1 MAVTIYD
8 VAAEAEV
15 SPATVSRYFTNKNV
29 SEEKKQRIVKVIE
42 KLGYES
48 NFIASGLKSK
58 KSMTIGV
65 IVRNTYDI
73 FESSILIEAEKVFK
87 QHKYSMMLCS
97 VNDQNSSINS
107 KFKFLIDKAVDG
119 ILYFPTNNTEFDE
132 INKCVNKSIP
142 VVILD
147 EDIKGANTDKI
158 FVNNKRAIYDAVKK
172 LYNYNHKKIAI
183 INGPVD
189 NNVSKWRYEGY
200 KKALTE
206 LDLKLN
212 DEYIEFT
219 DYSVKQGY
227 DAAVKILK
235 NSNPPT
241 AICVTNYFTSIGALK
256 AINDLRIIVPQDLS
270 VVAMDKFELTDLI
283 ADNLSVITQPIDE
296 IGRLAANILLK
307 RIENDYSD
315 FPQTIELDTN
325 FIDGKTIKKIK

>member
-8 VAAEAEV
+8 VALEANV

-29 SEEKKQRIVKVIE
+29 SDEKKERLVKVIE
-42 KLGYES
+42 KLGYKS
-48 NFIASGLKSK
+48 NLIASGLKNK

-73 FESSILIEAEKVFK
+73 FESSILIEAEKVLK
-87 QHKYSMMLCS
+87 QNKYSMMLCS
-97 VNDQNSSINS
+97 GGDQNSSTSS

-119 ILYFPTNNTEFDE
+119 ILYFPINSTEFDE
-132 INKCVNKSIP
+132 INNCVNNSIP

-158 FVNNKRAIYDAVKK
+158 FVNNKKAIYDAVKK
-172 LYNYNHKKIAI
+172 LYNYNHRNIAI

-189 NNVSKWRYEGY
+189 NSVSKWRFEGY
-200 KKALTE
+200 QKALTE
-206 LDLKLN
+206 LNLVLN
-212 DEYIEFT
+212 NNYIEFT

-235 NSNPPT
+235 KSNPPT

-256 AINDLRIIVPQDLS
+256 AINDLRINVPQELS
-270 VVAMDKFELTDLI
+270 VVAMDKFDLTDLI
-283 ADNLSVITQPIDE
+283 ADNLSVITQPIEE
-296 IGRLAANILLK
+296 IGKLAANILLK

-315 FPQTIELDTN
+315 FPLTIELDTK
-325 FIDGKTIKKIK
+325 FIDGKTIKKI